1 MPDMLEAIRPMEGQG
16 AYNRSSGVQAA
27 GLAPA
32 IALLESAAAAVPL
45 DSSNEPVFVVDYGS
59 SAGRNSLAPM
69 ATAVGALRTRLDPG
83 RAINV
88 VHTDLP
94 GNDFAALFGTLA
106 EAPESYLKADRA
118 AFAFAVG
125 RSYFQQILPADSV
138 TLGWSSWAVQW
149 LSRAPTRIPDQVQA
163 AYSRDP
169 AARDAYHQQAAE
181 DWRIFLACRARELRA
196 GARLVI
202 VTMATDARGDFGY
215 APLLDALYAGLKS
228 LVADGFMRE
237 DEFRRMLIPTVG
249 RSKAEFEAPF
259 ARAGQFEGLSLDD
272 LEIFPGED
280 RIWSAFEKAGDAG
293 AFGAAWARFSRG
305 SVFPTLATALEGA
318 DEARRARFYDRLE
331 GGMAARLREAPA
343 RVQIP
348 LAKMVVAKAR
358 LQA

>member
-1 MPDMLEAIRPMEGQG
+1 MPDKLESIHPMEGQG

-32 IALLESAAAAVPL
+32 IALLERAAAAVPVG
-45 DSSNEPVFVVDYGS
+45 SSSEPVFVVDYGS
-59 SAGRNSLAPM
+59 SEGRNSMAPM
-69 ATAVGALRTRLDPG
+69 ATAARTLRARLGPD

-94 GNDFAALFGTLA
+94 GNDFAALFETLA

-125 RSYFQQILPADSV
+125 RSYFEQILPSDSV
-138 TLGWSSWAVQW
+138 TLGWSSWAIQW
-149 LSRAPTRIPDQVQA
+149 LSRTPALVPDQVQA

-169 AARDAYHQQAAE
+169 ETRGAYRRQAAE
-181 DWRIFLACRARELRA
+181 DWRTFLACRARELRS

-215 APLLDALYAGLKS
+215 APLLEALYGGLKS

-237 DEFRRMLIPTVG
+237 AEFRRMLIPTVG
-249 RSKAEFEAPF
+249 RSKADFEAPF
-259 ARAGQFEGLSLDD
+259 ADVGRFEGLSLSD

-280 RIWSAFEKAGDAG
+280 RIWAEFEKTGDVVAY
-293 AFGAAWARFSRG
+293 GAAWARFCRG
-305 SVFPTLATALEGA
+305 SVFPTLADALEGA
-318 DEARRARFYDRLE
+318 DDARRARFYDRLE
-331 GGMAARLREAPA
+331 VGIAARLRDAPV
-343 RVQIP
+343 RMQIP
-348 LAKMVVAKAR
+348 LAKMVVAKER
-358 LQA
+358 HQV